1 LNKGFNITFRHSVG
15 NLHIYLSGEFNGM
28 CAWELF
34 KTIKHRYAGSGRIF
48 VNTAGLN
55 RVLSSGVKLFKSHP
69 TRAVVS
75 LEQLYFKGKAGF
87 KIAPGGSRVI
97 ICKNTNTEGKNEKS
111 TDYLWHD
118 NR

>member
-1 LNKGFNITFRHSVG
+1 MNKGFNITFRHSAG

-28 CAWELF
+28 CAWELS
-34 KTIKHRYAGSGRIF
+34 KTIKRRYAGSGRIF

-75 LEQLYFKGKAGF
+75 LEQLYFKGEAGF
-87 KIAPGGSRVI
+87 KIAPSGSRVI
-97 ICKNTNTEGKNEKS
+97 ICKKTGSKLRPRFNALIT
-111 TDYLWHD
+111 
-118 NR
+118 